1 MIRQTTRPPTPTGTL
16 PMYIGFMMSEYK
28 STTCTR
34 LSEVMN
40 ISHDSVNRFLWRENS
55 EPEDLFNEAKTQL
68 NLVGGTIS
76 VDDTVLDK
84 PYSKHMKF
92 VSHFWSGKHH
102 KIVKGINLITL
113 YSTDVQGQ
121 HLPINY
127 RIYDKSDDKTKN
139 DYFQDMLDAVL
150 EWGIA
155 PAFVTGD
162 SWYSCV
168 ENLNK
173 VKNHPKSFLFAIESN
188 RTVSIEKGTWIQV
201 QKLDIPENGL
211 TVWLRHFG
219 EVKVFRTQLKDQVR
233 HYIVYLADSK
243 QLPHFER
250 KDFKHQH
257 DYHWQIEPYHRVIK
271 PVCHIEK
278 FQVREKVAI
287 KNHWFAA
294 LCGYVHLQKLNATDV
309 LENVYRLQQDL
320 FKDVT
325 ASFIKSFMSDKDYLN
340 SQFKDAVNA

>member
-1 MIRQTTRPPTPTGTL
+1 MIRQTTRPPTPTCTL
-16 PMYIGFMMSEYK
+16 PMYIGLMMSEYK

-40 ISHDSVNRFLWRENS
+40 ISHDSVNRFLWRENY
-55 EPEDLFNEAKTQL
+55 EPEDLFNEATTQL

-113 YSTDVQGQ
+113 YYTDVQGQ

-127 RIYDKSDDKTKN
+127 RIYDKSDNKTQN

-155 PAFVTGD
+155 PALVTGD

-173 VKNHPKSFLFAIESN
+173 VKNHQKSFLFAIESN

-219 EVKVFRTQLKDQVR
+219 EVKVFRTQLTDQVR

-243 QLPHFER
+243 PLPHFER
-250 KDFKHQH
+250 TDFKHQH
-257 DYHWQIEPYHRVIK
+257 DHHWQIE
-271 PVCHIEK
+271 
-278 FQVREKVAI
+278 
-287 KNHWFAA
+287 
-294 LCGYVHLQKLNATDV
+294 
-309 LENVYRLQQDL
+309 
-320 FKDVT
+320 
-325 ASFIKSFMSDKDYLN
+325 
-340 SQFKDAVNA
+340 